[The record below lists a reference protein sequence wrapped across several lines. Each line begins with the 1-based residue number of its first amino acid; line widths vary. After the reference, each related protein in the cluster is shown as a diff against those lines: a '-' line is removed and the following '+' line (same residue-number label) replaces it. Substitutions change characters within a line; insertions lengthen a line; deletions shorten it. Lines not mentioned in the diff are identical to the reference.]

1 MKILYEL
8 LPYVELW
15 LLANLIFL
23 IVYLVVMNYRDI
35 INYLDWY
42 KLIKWM
48 LYMPLVIPIAAI
60 DGAIKMV
67 YTLIIIAKNEIFK
80 QTNE

>member
-15 LLANLIFL
+15 FLANLIFL

-35 INYLDWY
+35 MNYLDWY

-48 LYMPLVIPIAAI
+48 LYMPLVIPIVAI

-67 YTLIIIAKNEIFK
+67 YTIMIIAKNSAE
-80 QTNE
+80 